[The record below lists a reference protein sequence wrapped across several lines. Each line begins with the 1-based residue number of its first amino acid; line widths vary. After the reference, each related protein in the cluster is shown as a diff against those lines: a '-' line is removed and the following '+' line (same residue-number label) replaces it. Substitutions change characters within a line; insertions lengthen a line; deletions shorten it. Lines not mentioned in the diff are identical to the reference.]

1 MVDRFSISEPAG
13 QTTEGYRLIWY
24 HSTRKAEL
32 DAEARLTRLE
42 KALKG
47 LDELRAKLASPRTR
61 YRSRAKVVEAV
72 EELLQNC
79 DVTEW
84 ISVQI
89 EEQVTEK
96 YRQEQRGRPGEKTRY
111 IRGEKLRFI
120 LKHRIE
126 LERLDEEARCDGTFP
141 LVSNDRAMTEQELLL
156 AYKQQP
162 AIERRFEHLKT
173 DFVVAPVFLKEVSRI
188 QALLCVYFF
197 VLLVEALLEREL
209 RRAMERKGIESL
221 PLYPERRAC
230 RRPTARKVIDLY
242 EDVQR
247 HSLRSGKRPA
257 EVFST
262 ELTRLQRRILRLLGM
277 PKPYE
282 G

>member
-1 MVDRFSISEPAG
+1 M
-13 QTTEGYRLIWY
+13 IWY

-42 KALKG
+42 KVLKG
-47 LDELRAKLASPRTR
+47 LDELRAKLALPRTR

-173 DFVVAPVFLKEVSRI
+173 DFVV
-188 QALLCVYFF
+188 Y
-197 VLLVEALLEREL
+197 
-209 RRAMERKGIESL
+209 RRCS
-221 PLYPERRAC
+221 
-230 RRPTARKVIDLY
+230 
-242 EDVQR
+242 
-247 HSLRSGKRPA
+247 
-257 EVFST
+257 
-262 ELTRLQRRILRLLGM
+262 
-277 PKPYE
+277 
-282 G
+282 